1 MNYGLGI
8 LTPVDWLALGWFILS
23 WAGYTIF
30 ARWQARH
37 RPCLHNQLAE
47 HRRHWVRQIVSHEMR
62 ITDAT
67 CLGILQRNVS
77 FFASTTIFIIG
88 GLLTVMGAT
97 ERAIELVSALP
108 MVGDSSRAVWEIK
121 LLLLVMVYIYAF
133 FKFTWSM
140 RQYNFA
146 VVLLG
151 GAPFRR
157 EIGEAEQPFIES
169 TSQVM
174 TRANTSFNMGLRA
187 YNFAMAGLAWFIQ
200 PWLFILTSTLV
211 VIVLY
216 RREFRSGAM
225 YALQIAAQGQRAET
239 VRDPVQTP

>member
-1 MNYGLGI
+1 MNSTFGI
-8 LTPVDWLALGWFILS
+8 LSPVDWLALGWFLLS
-23 WAGYTIF
+23 WTGYTIF
-30 ARWQARH
+30 ARWQARL

-108 MVGDSSRAVWEIK
+108 MVSESSRALWEIK
-121 LLLLVMVYIYAF
+121 LLLLVTVYIYAF

-151 GAPFRR
+151 GAPFRP
-157 EIGEAEQPFIES
+157 EIGEAEKPFIES
-169 TSQVM
+169 ASQVM

-187 YNFAMAGLAWFIQ
+187 YNFAMAGLAWFIH
-200 PWLFILTSTLV
+200 PWLFVLTSTLV

-216 RREFRSGAM
+216 RREFHSGAM
-225 YALQIAAQGQRAET
+225 HALQLAAKGHRPESTKASL
-239 VRDPVQTP
+239 